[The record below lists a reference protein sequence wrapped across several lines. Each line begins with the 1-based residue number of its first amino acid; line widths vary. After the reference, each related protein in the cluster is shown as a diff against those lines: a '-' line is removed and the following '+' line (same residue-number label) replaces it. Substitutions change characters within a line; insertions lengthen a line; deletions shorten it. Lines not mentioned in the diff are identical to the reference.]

1 MTKDVF
7 DAIMERRSVR
17 SFKPDAIP
25 DATITRLLEAAV
37 AAPTAGG
44 VQPWKFFVVL
54 NDKVKACL
62 SEAAFG
68 QKFVAT
74 APCVIVVCGMLAEA
88 ERSYGRRGRELYV
101 IQDTAAAVENIM
113 VAAAGLGL
121 GTCWVGAFDELR
133 AARCL
138 NIDPA
143 LMRPLAIVPVGYPA
157 DQPSPKRR
165 KSLSEVCEWVR

>member
-25 DATITRLLEAAV
+25 DTTIMRLLEAAV
-37 AAPTAGG
+37 AAPSAGG

-68 QKFVAT
+68 QKFVAA

-88 ERSYGRRGRELYV
+88 ERSYGRRGKELYV

-113 VAAAGLGL
+113 VAAMGLGL
-121 GTCWVGAFDELR
+121 GTCWVGAFDEGR
-133 AARCL
+133 VARCL
-138 NIDPA
+138 NLDQSQV
-143 LMRPLAIVPVGYPA
+143 RPLAMVPVGYPA
-157 DQPSPKRR
+157 DEPRPKRR
-165 KSLSEVCEWVR
+165 KSLSEVCQWLR